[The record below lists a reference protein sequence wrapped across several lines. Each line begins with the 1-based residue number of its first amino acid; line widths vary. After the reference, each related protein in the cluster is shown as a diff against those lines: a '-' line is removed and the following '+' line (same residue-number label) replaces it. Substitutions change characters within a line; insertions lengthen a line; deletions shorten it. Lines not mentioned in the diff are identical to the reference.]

1 MLRLPNSLS
10 DQSAKD
16 SNNFKPYMKK
26 FEIPNV
32 LADRYASPSMVSLW
46 SPTGKVIM
54 EREFWIAVMK
64 AQKDLG
70 IKIEKQAI
78 DQSEKVKGLVDLEAI
93 RKREAITKHDVKAR
107 LEEFAELSGHQHA
120 HKGMTSRDLTENVEQ
135 LQTHRA
141 LSLILEKSVACLV
154 AMGKKAK
161 EFQALAVTARSHNVP
176 AQLTTLGKR
185 MANWG
190 EEIERCM
197 ESLSRLCA
205 TYPYRGLKG
214 AVGTRLDQVTLLG
227 SAKKAEKLDQNVMQH
242 LGATATWQNVG
253 QVYPRSLDFEVIS
266 LLVRLAAGPASFA
279 KTVRIMAGHELLG
292 EGFAKGQT
300 GSSAMP
306 HKMNSRSCERI
317 NGFHAILN
325 GHLAMVS
332 QLSGDQ
338 WNEGDVSCSVVR
350 RLMLPDAFFAMDGLL
365 DTMITVL
372 NQMEVFPSV
381 IGAERKKYL
390 PFLLSTTVMMEA
402 VKSGAGR
409 EDAHSA
415 IKEHALATVRD
426 LRKGKITKN
435 DLVERLAKD
444 KRIGL
449 KITDLRKIIKLGE
462 QNVGAAN
469 EQVDHFLKR
478 VNSWTT
484 RYPEATTYSP
494 SSIL

>member
-1 MLRLPNSLS
+1 M
-10 DQSAKD
+10 D
-16 SNNFKPYMKK
+16 K
-26 FEIPNV
+26 FEIPNI
-32 LADRYASPSMVSLW
+32 LADRYASSSMVSLW

-64 AQKDLG
+64 AQKELG
-70 IKIEKQAI
+70 IKIEKKAI
-78 DQSEKVKGLVDLEAI
+78 DQSEQIKGLVNLDSI
-93 RKREAITKHDVKAR
+93 RDREIVTKHDVKAR

-141 LSLILEKSVACLV
+141 LSLVLEKSVACLV
-154 AMGKKAK
+154 ALGEKAK
-161 EFQALAVTARSHNVP
+161 MFKELAVTARSHNVP

-190 EEIERCM
+190 EELEHTM

-205 TYPYRGLKG
+205 TYPYRGIKG

-227 SAKKAEKLDQNVMQH
+227 SAKKAEQLDQKVMHH
-242 LGATATWQNVG
+242 LGATSNWENVG
-253 QVYPRSLDFEVIS
+253 QVYPRSLDFEVVS
-266 LLVRLAAGPASFA
+266 LLVRLGSGPASFA

-325 GHLAMVS
+325 GYLAMAS
-332 QLSGDQ
+332 QLAGDQ

-350 RLMLPDAFFAMDGLL
+350 RVMLPDAFFAIDGML
-365 DTMITVL
+365 DTFLTVL
-372 NQMEVFPSV
+372 RQMEVFPSV

-390 PFLLSTTVMMEA
+390 PFLLTTTVMMEA
-402 VKSGAGR
+402 VKAGAGR
-409 EDAHSA
+409 ENAHAA

-426 LRKGKITKN
+426 LRNGKISEN
-435 DLVERLAKD
+435 DLVQRLAKD

-449 KITDLRKIIKLGE
+449 KISDLRKIIKQGE
-462 QNVGAAN
+462 ASVGAAHS
-469 EQVDHFLKR
+469 QVDHFLKR
-478 VNSWTT
+478 VKSWSV
-484 RYPEATTYSP
+484 RYPDAKKYSP

>member
-1 MLRLPNSLS
+1 ME
-10 DQSAKD
+10 
-16 SNNFKPYMKK
+16 K
-26 FEIPNV
+26 FETPNV
-32 LADRYASPSMVSLW
+32 LADRYASSSMVSLW

-64 AQKDLG
+64 AQKELG
-70 IKIEKQAI
+70 IKIDKKAI
-78 DQSEKVKGLVDLEAI
+78 DQSEKIKSLVNLESI
-93 RKREAITKHDVKAR
+93 RERELVTKHDVKAR
-107 LEEFAELSGHQHA
+107 LEEFADLSGHQHA

-141 LSLILEKSVACLV
+141 LSLVLEKSVACLF
-154 AMGKKAK
+154 ALGEKAK
-161 EFQALAVTARSHNVP
+161 SFKELAVTARSHNVP

-190 EEIERCM
+190 EELEYAI

-214 AVGTRLDQVTLLG
+214 AVGTRLDQITLLG
-227 SAKKAEKLDQNVMQH
+227 NAKKAEQLDQKVMHH
-242 LGATATWQNVG
+242 LGATANWENVG
-253 QVYPRSLDFEVIS
+253 QVYPRSLDFEVVS
-266 LLVRLAAGPASFA
+266 LLVRLGSAPSSFA

-325 GHLAMVS
+325 GHLTMAS

-350 RLMLPDAFFAMDGLL
+350 RVMLPDAFFAIDGML
-365 DTMITVL
+365 DTFLTIL

-390 PFLLSTTVMMEA
+390 PFLLTTTVMMEA
-402 VKSGAGR
+402 VKAGAGR
-409 EDAHSA
+409 EDAHAA

-426 LRKGKITKN
+426 LRKGKISDN
-435 DLVERLAKD
+435 DLVQRLSKD

-449 KITDLRKIIKLGE
+449 KITALRNIIKEGE
-462 QNVGAAN
+462 ASVGAAHH
-469 EQVDHFLKR
+469 QVEHFIKR
-478 VNSWTT
+478 VKTWTS
-484 RYPEATTYSP
+484 RYPEARKYNP
-494 SSIL
+494 SGIL

>member
-1 MLRLPNSLS
+1 ME
-10 DQSAKD
+10 
-16 SNNFKPYMKK
+16 K
-26 FEIPNV
+26 FETPNV
-32 LADRYASPSMVSLW
+32 LADRYASSSMVSLW

-64 AQKDLG
+64 AQKELG
-70 IKIEKQAI
+70 IKIEKKAI
-78 DQSEKVKGLVDLEAI
+78 DQSEKIKSLVNLESI
-93 RKREAITKHDVKAR
+93 REREIVTKHDVKAR

-141 LSLILEKSVACLV
+141 LSLVLEKSVACLI
-154 AMGKKAK
+154 ALGEKAK
-161 EFQALAVTARSHNVP
+161 IFKELAVTARSHNVP

-190 EEIERCM
+190 EELEYAI

-214 AVGTRLDQVTLLG
+214 AVGTRLDQMTLLG
-227 SAKKAEKLDQNVMQH
+227 NAKKADQLDQKVMHH
-242 LGATATWQNVG
+242 LGATANWENVG
-253 QVYPRSLDFEVIS
+253 QVYPRSLDFEVVS
-266 LLVRLAAGPASFA
+266 LLVRLGSAPASFA

-325 GHLAMVS
+325 GHLTMAS

-350 RLMLPDAFFAMDGLL
+350 RVMLPDAFFAIDGML
-365 DTMITVL
+365 DTFLTIL

-390 PFLLSTTVMMEA
+390 PFLLTTTVMMEA
-402 VKSGAGR
+402 VKAGAGR
-409 EDAHSA
+409 EDAHAA

-426 LRKGKITKN
+426 LRQGKIAEN
-435 DLVERLAKD
+435 DLVQRLSKD

-449 KITDLRKIIKLGE
+449 KITALRNIIKEGE
-462 QNVGAAN
+462 ASVGAAHH
-469 EQVDHFLKR
+469 QVEHFIKR
-478 VNSWTT
+478 VKTWSS
-484 RYPEATTYSP
+484 RYPEARKYNP
-494 SSIL
+494 SGIL

>member
-1 MLRLPNSLS
+1 ME
-10 DQSAKD
+10 
-16 SNNFKPYMKK
+16 K
-26 FEIPNV
+26 FETPNV
-32 LADRYASPSMVSLW
+32 LADRYASSSMVSLW

-64 AQKDLG
+64 AQKELG
-70 IKIEKQAI
+70 IKIDKKAI
-78 DQSEKVKGLVDLEAI
+78 DQSEKIKSLVNLESI
-93 RKREAITKHDVKAR
+93 RERELVTKHDVKAR
-107 LEEFAELSGHQHA
+107 LEEFADLSGHQHA

-141 LSLILEKSVACLV
+141 LSLVLEKSVVCLI
-154 AMGKKAK
+154 ALGEKAK
-161 EFQALAVTARSHNVP
+161 SFKELAVTARSHNVP

-190 EEIERCM
+190 EELEYAIE
-197 ESLSRLCA
+197 SISRLCA

-214 AVGTRLDQVTLLG
+214 AVGTRLDQITLLG
-227 SAKKAEKLDQNVMQH
+227 NAKKAEQLDQKVMHH
-242 LGATATWQNVG
+242 LGATANWENVG
-253 QVYPRSLDFEVIS
+253 QVYPRSLDFEVVS
-266 LLVRLAAGPASFA
+266 LLVRLGSAPSSFA

-325 GHLAMVS
+325 GHLTMAS

-350 RLMLPDAFFAMDGLL
+350 RVMLPDAFFAIDGML
-365 DTMITVL
+365 DTFLTIL

-390 PFLLSTTVMMEA
+390 PFLLTTTVMMEA
-402 VKSGAGR
+402 VKAGAGR
-409 EDAHSA
+409 EDAHAA

-426 LRKGKITKN
+426 LRKGKISDN
-435 DLVERLAKD
+435 DLVQRLSKD

-449 KITDLRKIIKLGE
+449 KITALRNIIKEGE
-462 QNVGAAN
+462 ASVGAAHH
-469 EQVDHFLKR
+469 QVEHFIKR
-478 VNSWTT
+478 VKTWAS
-484 RYPEATTYSP
+484 RYPEARKYNP
-494 SSIL
+494 SGIL